1 MKKLLLTAVLT
12 TGLLWAAVPLAARKG
27 SMPRKMLRD
36 SLPVM
41 TERCAAVL
49 RAAYME
55 QTFVRED
62 RRLEGWEGYPVRLYE
77 YRTGYDSTV
86 CGPKKARV
94 YLLDPSPRKLALWIL
109 TACWEAKGS
118 LDYRYTEKMRRTVL
132 HQSGGQFPVSGI
144 VYEAMYKAGDYVPYL
159 FRDGVTVWLADSTL
173 RPGRGHI
180 DDKSL
185 DCYLRTKKSEL
196 RSRTGRFARI
206 IGTTPEQY
214 IACGGKEDV
223 VSDGRT
229 TVHWLDVVRKLYKKA
244 WTSDR
249 NELMIIWARCNL

>member
-12 TGLLWAAVPLAARKG
+12 TGLLWAAMPLAARKG
-27 SMPRKMLRD
+27 CIPRKMLRD

-62 RRLEGWEGYPVRLYE
+62 RRTEGWEGYPVRLYE

-86 CGPKKARV
+86 GGPKKAKV
-94 YLLDPSPRKLALWIL
+94 LLLDPSPRKLALWIL

-118 LDYRYTEKMRRTVL
+118 IEYRYTEKMRKTVL
-132 HQSGGQFPVSGI
+132 YQSGGQFPVAGI

-159 FRDGVTVWLADSTL
+159 FRDGVTVWPADSTL
-173 RPGRGHI
+173 QPGRGH
-180 DDKSL
+180 L
-185 DCYLRTKKSEL
+185 DEERLEGYLRMRGSDL

-206 IGTTPEQY
+206 IGTTPGQY
-214 IACGGKEDV
+214 VACGGKEEVGTD
-223 VSDGRT
+223 SHPTQR
-229 TVHWLDVVRKLYKKA
+229 WLDVVRELYKKA
-244 WTSDR
+244 WKSDR
-249 NELMIIWARCNL
+249 NELMIVWARCNL